1 MIVGI
6 LKKSGVEKLGEKG
19 LDAMKAA
26 VLRKLRSPL
35 VIEDIPIPEYGS
47 TDVLLKVKQCGIC
60 VTDIRI
66 ADGSRPVGQLP
77 FVMGHEGVGVVEA
90 TGKEVTQFKV
100 GDRVLM
106 SPLVSCGM
114 CTNCSVGRD
123 NLCEHRW
130 LIGITPGKQGVYA
143 EYAAI
148 PERNLFKLPEEIPF
162 SDGVLITSGLASSF
176 HGARRADFKASET
189 ACIYGLGALGKL
201 LVLVLKAFG
210 ASLIIGVVRRA
221 KTLKDVENLGVDYV
235 IDSSKQDPV
244 EQIKKLTGGKGVD
257 VGFEAA
263 GNPEAILQTIA
274 STRAGGRTCTLGVPF
289 YHVTL
294 DFQNDLGYFHE
305 ICEKEATVINSWG
318 YLRQEF
324 PMMVKMVKKRLI
336 DFTPCRTKIIPLEA
350 VNEGMRLSKEG
361 DYTRIIIGF

>member
-1 MIVGI
+1 
-6 LKKSGVEKLGEKG
+6 
-19 LDAMKAA
+19 MKAA
-26 VLRKLRSPL
+26 VLTALKSPL
-35 VIEDIPIPEYGS
+35 VIEDVPLPEFGS
-47 TDVLLKVKQCGIC
+47 KDVLIKVKQCGIC
-60 VTDIRI
+60 VTDVHI
-66 ADGSRPVGQLP
+66 ASGARPVGQLP
-77 FVMGHEGVGVVEA
+77 FIMGHEGVGVVEA
-90 TGKEVTQFKV
+90 SGNEVTQFSK

-114 CTNCSVGRD
+114 CANCSVGRD
-123 NLCEHRW
+123 NLCEHRY
-130 LIGITPGKQGVYA
+130 LIGISPGRQGVYA

-148 PERNLFKLPEEIPF
+148 PERNLFKLPEEIPY

-176 HGARRADFKASET
+176 HGARRADFKVSQT

-210 ASLIIGVVRRA
+210 ASLVIGVARRE
-221 KTLKDVENLGVDYV
+221 KSLKDAENFGVDYL

-263 GNPEAILQTIA
+263 GNHEAILQAIA

-289 YHVTL
+289 YHVIM
-294 DFQNDLGYFHE
+294 DFKDDLGFFHE
-305 ICEKEATVINSWG
+305 ICEKEATIINAWG

-324 PMMVKMVKKRLI
+324 PMMVKMVEKGLI
-336 DFTPCRTKIIPLEA
+336 DFSPCRTKIIPLDE
-350 VNEGMRLSKEG
+350 VNEGLRLSQKG
-361 DYTRIIIGF
+361 DYTRIMIGF

>member
-1 MIVGI
+1 
-6 LKKSGVEKLGEKG
+6 
-19 LDAMKAA
+19 MKAA
-26 VLRKLRSPL
+26 VLRKLKSPL
-35 VIEDIPIPEYGS
+35 VIEDIPLPQYGPKE
-47 TDVLLKVKQCGIC
+47 VLLKVKQCGIC
-60 VTDIRI
+60 VTDIHI

-77 FVMGHEGVGVVEA
+77 FVMGHEGVGVVA
-90 TGKEVTQFKV
+90 ACGKDVTQFSK

-114 CTNCSVGRD
+114 CANCSVGRD
-123 NLCEHRW
+123 NLCAQRY
-130 LIGITPGKQGVYA
+130 LIGISPGRQGVYA
-143 EYAAI
+143 EYAVI
-148 PERNLFKLPEEIPF
+148 PERNLFKLPAEIPY

-210 ASLIIGVVRRA
+210 ASMVIGVVRRE
-221 KTLKDVENLGVDYV
+221 KSLKDAANFGLDYV
-235 IDSSKQDPV
+235 IDASKQDPV

-263 GNPEAILQTIA
+263 GSHEAILQAIA

-289 YHVTL
+289 YHVTM
-294 DFQNDLGYFHE
+294 DFQNDLGFFHE
-305 ICEKEATVINSWG
+305 ICEKEATILNAWG

-324 PMMVKMVKKRLI
+324 PMMVKMVKKGLI
-336 DFTPCRTKIIPLEA
+336 DFTPCRTKTISIEA
-350 VNEGMRLSKEG
+350 VNEGMRLSQEG

>member
-1 MIVGI
+1 
-6 LKKSGVEKLGEKG
+6 
-19 LDAMKAA
+19 MKAA
-26 VLRKLRSPL
+26 VLKKLKSPL
-35 VIEDIPIPEYGS
+35 VIEDIPIPECGRK
-47 TDVLLKVKQCGIC
+47 DILLKVKQCGIC
-60 VTDIRI
+60 VTDMHI

-77 FVMGHEGVGVVEA
+77 FIMGHEGVGIVESA
-90 TGKEVTQFKV
+90 GNEVTQFRK

-114 CTNCSVGRD
+114 CGNCSVGRD

-130 LIGITPGKQGVYA
+130 LIGISPGRQGVYA
-143 EYAAI
+143 EYAVI
-148 PERNLFKLPEEIPF
+148 PERNLFKLPEEIPY

-210 ASLIIGVVRRA
+210 ASLIIGVVRRE
-221 KTLKDVENLGVDYV
+221 KSLKDVENLGVDYV
-235 IDSSKQDPV
+235 IDASKQDPV
-244 EQIKKLTGGKGVD
+244 EQIRKLTGGKGVD

-263 GNPEAILQTIA
+263 GNHTAILQAIA

-289 YHVTL
+289 YHVTM
-294 DFQNDLGYFHE
+294 DFQNDLGFFHE
-305 ICEKEATVINSWG
+305 ICEKEATIINSWG
-318 YLRQEF
+318 YLRREF
-324 PMMVKMVKKRLI
+324 PMMVKMVRKGLI
-336 DFTPCRTKIIPLEA
+336 DFTPCRTKVIPIEA
-350 VNEGMRLSKEG
+350 VNDGMRLGQKG